1 MRNKLI
7 LLLFF
12 CVAFAGSVWAQRT
25 ITGTVVDK
33 EGEPLIA
40 VNVIVQGTTTGTVT
54 DIDGKYSVEVSGAE
68 AVIEFTFVGFITKR
82 ETVGARSVID
92 VTMEEDAELLEEV
105 VVSALGF
112 AQKKDQMGSTYS
124 TVSSQDVVRSGES
137 GVINGLAGKAAGVR
151 IARSNGDP
159 GAGSTIQIRGAST
172 ITGSSEPLIIV
183 DGVPISNSTIYGNGN
198 GGKDAGVSQQ
208 SRLNDIN
215 PNDIESIQVL
225 KGASAASLWGS
236 RAASGV
242 IVITTKKGKSGKPT
256 ITYSSTYSFDEINVR
271 HPIQEAF
278 GQGLNGVWNAGA
290 SQSWGD
296 KIANRSGAADSVRT
310 TGERFVAADG
320 TIYNTVLKKNSK
332 ETFNESNFDAVFQ
345 NGRYW
350 QNDLSISGGSEKST
364 FFFSLGNLTQE
375 GIIRNSDYSR
385 TNLRLNNQ
393 TFLTNWL
400 NMATRA
406 AYTFT
411 SSNRIQQSSN
421 IDGLYLG
428 LLRTSPDFDI
438 RDYTGTYYNN
448 SGQAFP
454 NAHRAYRRHLGY
466 PAPAYGN
473 PIWVTDEQKSTTEVN
488 RFIINS
494 ELNIDPLPWLKFTLR
509 GGVDAYTDERVYFYP
524 ILSAGAPNGELF
536 QDDIREREINFDAIA
551 KGSFNLADDISL
563 LATVGWNYNDRRR
576 DLVYT
581 ELLSFQV
588 DYREPITA
596 LNTSNDAS
604 TIERLKSFRRSN
616 RGYGVLSF
624 DLFGQLFVNTS
635 GTLEAASTVKGNF
648 FYPSGDAAWQFT
660 QLPSL
665 SGKKG
670 LSFGKLRASWGQ
682 VGVQPGPHNF
692 QTLAEGGITY
702 SSYSDPLNVAQFGG
716 GFRINNNQGNPDLKP
731 EIKTEWEIGTDLRF
745 FRDRLGLTA
754 TYYQNEIK
762 DLLFNVSTAAST
774 GYTSIYTNG
783 GRMENKGLELET
795 DVDIIKKRDVN
806 LNLFANWNNNRNK
819 VIDLL
824 GVESIDLTSQSISGR
839 AVPGQPLGVLWSS
852 RARRNADG
860 SLFLNENGFPE
871 LAPTQ
876 GVIGNPNPDWRGGL
890 GLRANYKNLTI
901 NVLFEHSQGGD
912 FAERTRFVLY
922 SFGMHADV
930 GNEVTLTQ
938 DLKNVNGQVIKAGTT
953 VRGNIHDY
961 GAGPVLLDQ
970 AWYTGRGGGLGGSAI
985 NEFSLGDFTWTRLR
999 EVSLS
1004 YNLNSPGFRKAT
1016 KLSSVVFTATG
1027 RNLALWTD
1035 VLGIDPETN
1044 QFGVDNGYGIDYF
1057 TNPGT
1062 RSFVFSLQ
1070 ITY

>member
-1 MRNKLI
+1 MRI
-7 LLLFF
+7 
-12 CVAFAGSVWAQRT
+12 
-25 ITGTVVDK
+25 
-33 EGEPLIA
+33 P
-40 VNVIVQGTTTGTVT
+40 
-54 DIDGKYSVEVSGAE
+54 
-68 AVIEFTFVGFITKR
+68 
-82 ETVGARSVID
+82 
-92 VTMEEDAELLEEV
+92 M
-105 VVSALGF
+105 
-112 AQKKDQMGSTYS
+112 
-124 TVSSQDVVRSGES
+124 
-137 GVINGLAGKAAGVR
+137 NGC
-151 IARSNGDP
+151 I
-159 GAGSTIQIRGAST
+159 
-172 ITGSSEPLIIV
+172 
-183 DGVPISNSTIYGNGN
+183 
-198 GGKDAGVSQQ
+198 
-208 SRLNDIN
+208 
-215 PNDIESIQVL
+215 
-225 KGASAASLWGS
+225 
-236 RAASGV
+236 
-242 IVITTKKGKSGKPT
+242 
-256 ITYSSTYSFDEINVR
+256 
-271 HPIQEAF
+271 
-278 GQGLNGVWNAGA
+278 
-290 SQSWGD
+290 
-296 KIANRSGAADSVRT
+296 
-310 TGERFVAADG
+310 
-320 TIYNTVLKKNSK
+320 
-332 ETFNESNFDAVFQ
+332 
-345 NGRYW
+345 
-350 QNDLSISGGSEKST
+350 
-364 FFFSLGNLTQE
+364 
-375 GIIRNSDYSR
+375 
-385 TNLRLNNQ
+385 
-393 TFLTNWL
+393 
-400 NMATRA
+400 
-406 AYTFT
+406 
-411 SSNRIQQSSN
+411 
-421 IDGLYLG
+421 
-428 LLRTSPDFDI
+428 
-438 RDYTGTYYNN
+438 
-448 SGQAFP
+448 
-454 NAHRAYRRHLGY
+454 
-466 PAPAYGN
+466 
-473 PIWVTDEQKSTTEVN
+473 
-488 RFIINS
+488 
-494 ELNIDPLPWLKFTLR
+494 
-509 GGVDAYTDERVYFYP
+509 YP

-624 DLFGQLFVNTS
+624 DLFDQLFVNTS

-648 FYPSGDAAWQFT
+648 FYPSVDAAWQFT

-702 SSYSDPLNVAQFGG
+702 TSYSDPLNVAQFGG

-795 DVDIIKKRDVN
+795 DVDIIKKRDLN

-890 GLRANYKNLTI
+890 GLRANYKNLTFNI
-901 NVLFEHSQGGD
+901 LFEHSQGGD